1 MAEPFSKPTKQDLE
15 KARELY
21 SDPMIYFG
29 VNSVMKALKEM
40 QKPHSIDVT
49 NTEFRSWKRL
59 TRLMFLNIPAILI
72 IEETYKTAEEVAE
85 GTWKDFEV
93 PDLTSV
99 KNLTNVEIS
108 IDPFAT
114 EIKNQ
119 IKITDI
125 AKKYRL
131 KFKGNKA
138 VCPFHNDKDPSLSLS
153 DEKGLFHCFGC
164 GAKGDIV
171 TFYKMLQEVKDGES
185 KST

>member
-1 MAEPFSKPTKQDLE
+1 MAEPFGNPKKEDIT

-21 SDPMIYFG
+21 SDPVIYWG
-29 VNSVMKALKEM
+29 VNAVMKALKEM

-93 PDLTSV
+93 PDLT
-99 KNLTNVEIS
+99 KEKIEIS

-125 AKKYRL
+125 AKKYGL
-131 KFKGNKA
+131 KVKGNKA

-171 TFYKMLQEVKDGES
+171 TFYKMLQEVKDGEIRI
-185 KST
+185 